1 MALLAALPLM
11 ITLALVT
18 TALRLDTA
26 LEADLAIWVALAA
39 KPEPLVK
46 ALLRADAT
54 TVLLTRAAAGLMGAC
69 KNKSIP

>member
-1 MALLAALPLM
+1 M

-26 LEADLAIWVALAA
+26 LEVHLAICLALVAKA
-39 KPEPLVK
+39 EPLVK

-54 TVLLTRAAAGLMGAC
+54 TVLLTRAAAGLIGAC
-69 KNKSIP
+69 KRKAYA